1 MKYQAKT
8 ALGVDL
14 SQTQVCAA
22 LVRRDRR
29 RIVVVRTA
37 KVALPAGLVQDGRI
51 TDPAA
56 LMRVLAEL
64 KGRCKGH
71 PEMVGVSLSGPCAR
85 IQILELPNPL
95 PANIGV
101 YIQNE
106 IKQLIP
112 LAADQIVSDHC
123 SVASKTARRVL
134 AAVADNSHVL
144 SLVEACE
151 RVWGR
156 VETVEPA
163 ILAAI
168 RALHAKKI
176 AGRSDRNVLL
186 ASFSAA
192 SLELC
197 VFQGGHLDFTR
208 TRDLTEVQ
216 SDPEALAQRL
226 AKEILAVVQ
235 YYSVEVVETP
245 GQWQIMILGEEALP
259 ILDRIRESLGLQQTT
274 ATVDVLTAEHM
285 ADDLVAEA
293 AAPAILA
300 ETSATAVGLAVRL
313 LGHDEDV
320 PPLNLLPFQIVQKR
334 VAVRHGLIAA
344 VCGAVVL
351 LVMGL
356 CAMGLKAKTAS
367 LAGTLDNQKATHGLS
382 ETMTLM
388 TEQRLL
394 QTRIDQLSKGRSRLE
409 EALRTERQVD
419 WPGLL
424 DDLRILRPQGL
435 RVTRLSCVNGEKLEM
450 LVDGWSMNYGAINQF
465 TKKLDQSNHVAS
477 ASVVKSG
484 QQDVN
489 GRPYFIYQVRCTLQV
504 KVGI

>member
-29 RIVVVRTA
+29 RIVVAGTA
-37 KVALPAGLVQDGRI
+37 KVAVPAGLIQDGRI
-51 TDPAA
+51 TDPVA
-56 LMRVLAEL
+56 LMRVLADL
-64 KGRCKGH
+64 KSRCKGR
-71 PEMVGVSLSGPCAR
+71 PEMVAVSLSGPCAR

-101 YIQNE
+101 HIQNE

-123 SVASKTARRVL
+123 SLASKTARRVL

-186 ASFSAA
+186 ASITAG

-197 VFQGGHLDFTR
+197 VFQGGHLDFSR
-208 TRDLTEVQ
+208 TRDLGEVQ
-216 SDPEALAQRL
+216 SDPAALAERL
-226 AKEILAVVQ
+226 AEEILAVVQ

-245 GQWQIMILGEEALP
+245 GQWEIMVLGDEALP
-259 ILDRIRESLGLQQTT
+259 IVDRIRERLGLQPPT
-274 ATVDVLTAEHM
+274 ATVEVLTLQHVA
-285 ADDLVAEA
+285 ADLVAEVA
-293 AAPAILA
+293 DPAILA
-300 ETSATAVGLAVRL
+300 QTSATAVGLAVRL
-313 LGHDEDV
+313 LGRDEDV
-320 PPLNLLPFQIVQKR
+320 PPLNLLPFQIVQR
-334 VAVRHGLIAA
+334 RIAVRHGLIAA

-356 CAMGLKAKTAS
+356 GALGLKARTAS
-367 LAGTLDNQKATHGLS
+367 LAGALDNRKATHGLS
-382 ETMTLM
+382 ETMALM
-388 TEQRLL
+388 VEHRKL
-394 QTRIDQLSKGRSRLE
+394 QTQIDQLSKGHTRLE

-424 DDLRILRPQGL
+424 DDVRNLRPQGL
-435 RVTRLSCVNGEKLEM
+435 RVTRLSCVSGERLEM
-450 LVDGWSMNYGAINQF
+450 LIDGWSLNYGAINQF
-465 TKKLDQSNHVAS
+465 TKKLDQSTHIAS
-477 ASVVKSG
+477 ATVVKSG